1 MYRIEVTIVEGDF
14 DVFVKEVSDEESY
27 LNTRKGIIR
36 TVEVDVPG
44 HAASMIKHVPCYY
57 VAVVGEREVTR
68 TVQKIKQS
76 YREELNALLEKVEAL
91 DKDIIA
97 AVKAARPSRR

>member
-14 DVFVKEVSDEESY
+14 DVFVKEVSDEKSY

-36 TVEVDVPG
+36 KVEVDVPG

-57 VAVVGEREVTR
+57 VAVVDESDVARIIR
-68 TVQKIKQS
+68 KIKQG
-76 YREELNALLEKVEAL
+76 YREELEDLLEKVDRL